1 MFTKK
6 EIFNIASAS
15 LVLGVVYSL
24 GAKNI
29 LEWQKM
35 ILPAIGLVTLVILIN
50 AIFKKISAYFFDT
63 KIEIKL
69 WEWKRYGYK
78 PHQRMQKNFPFGF
91 FMPLIL
97 KFLSVGLINWMA
109 ALTFEVKGTIY
120 RAARKWQLYQYSE
133 VTESEMALIAFSGIF
148 MNLVFAV
155 LGYLINA
162 PMFAKL
168 NLLYAFYNTIP
179 LSNLDGSKIFFG
191 EKTLWIFTA
200 IVASLSVV
208 ASLIIK

>member
-6 EIFNIASAS
+6 EIFNVISAS

-24 GAKNI
+24 GSKNVA
-29 LEWQKM
+29 EWQKI
-35 ILPAIGLVTLVILIN
+35 ILPAIGLVVIVILIN
-50 AIFKKISAYFFDT
+50 SIFKKISAYFFDAQ
-63 KIEIKL
+63 IEIKL

-78 PHQRMQKNFPFGF
+78 PHQRMPTNFPFGF
-91 FMPLIL
+91 FVPLIL

-109 ALTFEVKGTIY
+109 SLTFEVKGTIY
-120 RAARKWQLYQYSE
+120 RAAKKWQLYQYSE
-133 VTESEMALIAFSGIF
+133 VTEGEMALIAFSGIF
-148 MNLVFAV
+148 MNLVFAII
-155 LGYLINA
+155 GYLINA

-191 EKTLWIFTA
+191 KKGLWVFTA
-200 IVASLSVV
+200 IVTSLSVV
-208 ASLIIK
+208 ASIIIK